1 VKKLKKY
8 IVCGLIAILIIIIVL
23 YFISQNVDNSYYEL
37 GEIAEVNGKIQDD
50 GIVKYSALY
59 ELEVAG
65 SDVGSA
71 VKIEFYVQL
80 NNETKNIENYDV
92 KIEPI
97 GSNLIK
103 KNEFQLVKTDNL
115 IDGLIELGSNKDEL
129 FTEYIDK
136 MYYKRF
142 AKKNSIEVLK
152 DENKDIK
159 ENENNEKQI
168 VFKVKNE
175 WQGYFNITIQ
185 IEQTKK
191 NKAIILIK

>member
-1 VKKLKKY
+1 MKKY